1 MLESDN
7 GLGSSDLPVTRTGEA
22 EARFGVD
29 AFKAETIADRRTA
42 VEFENVLAR
51 RSSVG
56 RNGNVRLFE
65 WILRLG

>member
-1 MLESDN
+1 MLESDD
-7 GLGSSDLPVTRTGEA
+7 GLGSGDLPVARTGKA
-22 EARFGVD
+22 QARFGVD

-56 RNGNVRLFE
+56 RNGNARLFE